1 MSAPFNPP
9 ILLTSPE
16 HVREL
21 PHHPKCRYVS
31 GFDRLE
37 RQALPTTQ
45 SRHRTGVTVTRSH
58 HYLRNLV
65 ALATVLDMRVEE
77 LVGGVPG
84 YHASMSQRA
93 ALPQGHPTNNNL
105 ARCAIQS

>member
-1 MSAPFNPP
+1 M
-9 ILLTSPE
+9 
-16 HVREL
+16 
-21 PHHPKCRYVS
+21 
-31 GFDRLE
+31 
-37 RQALPTTQ
+37 
-45 SRHRTGVTVTRSH
+45 TRSH

-93 ALPQGHPTNNNL
+93 PLPQGHPTDNDL
-105 ARCAIQS
+105 ARCVIRS

>member
-21 PHHPKCRYVS
+21 PHHPKCRYIS

-37 RQALPTTQ
+37 IHALPASQ
-45 SRHRTGVTVTRSH
+45 PRHRTGVTVTRSR
-58 HYLRNLV
+58 HYLHTLI
-65 ALATVLDMRVEE
+65 ALATALDMQVEE
-77 LVGGVPG
+77 LVG
-84 YHASMSQRA
+84 
-93 ALPQGHPTNNNL
+93 
-105 ARCAIQS
+105 